1 MEAEQG
7 LLLCL
12 PSPAATQESSVS
24 LFLPAT
30 WILSSVLSLRPQES
44 QHPWRAPSLFSAAVS
59 CTAIAVPCTVLGGG
73 GAWGDTVSRNHGLG
87 WSPPHQDLWTVGK
100 PFHVLEAQ
108 VTPCLQKAKV
118 GVRSED
124 L

>member
-30 WILSSVLSLRPQES
+30 WILSSVLSLRPHHS
-44 QHPWRAPSLFSAAVS
+44 SLQLCHALQSLSLALCWEA
-59 CTAIAVPCTVLGGG
+59 GGRG
-73 GAWGDTVSRNHGLG
+73 G
-87 WSPPHQDLWTVGK
+87 
-100 PFHVLEAQ
+100 
-108 VTPCLQKAKV
+108 TP
-118 GVRSED
+118 
-124 L
+124 